1 MQAFGIVMAIFLV
14 LIFLGMPIAATIG
27 IATMAGF
34 MAADIGIIQLTQICF
49 TGLNNFTYIAIP
61 LFILAGLIMERG
73 GISRRLVDFCGAL
86 VGSHNGSLGVITI
99 LACTFFGAVCG
110 SAPATCAAIGSMMIP
125 SMVKKGYDINYAG
138 GLTSCAGSIGILIP
152 PSIPMIIYAVTAE
165 ISVSDI
171 FLAGFA
177 PGILVAIGLIIVNAV
192 HCRRHPPQ
200 DGNQK
205 FSLTVLAA
213 SFKEAFW
220 ALLSPVIILGG
231 IYAGIFAATEAAVV
245 AVIYSLVVGLFIYKE
260 TRFSEVYTIFAN
272 ATITTGSTLLL
283 LGFATAFARYLTMK
297 NIPAL
302 VGEAILAVTNNPTVI
317 LVLFVIMI
325 FFTGMFLET
334 ASQVLIYTPLFLPV
348 LRTLGVDPL
357 VFGLIL
363 VVGTAIG
370 QVTPPVGLNLFVI
383 KGITKTTLV
392 DLSKHIWWFLF
403 SMVIVDLILVFL
415 PDVVLFLPRL
425 TGYIG

>member
-1 MQAFGIVMAIFLV
+1 MQTFGLVMVLFLA

-27 IATMAGF
+27 ISTLVGF
-34 MAADIGIIQLTQICF
+34 MASNIGLIQLTQICF

-73 GISRRLVDFCGAL
+73 GISQRLVDFCSAL
-86 VGSHNGSLGVITI
+86 VGSHTGSLGVITV

-171 FLAGFA
+171 FMAGFL
-177 PGILVAIGLIIVNAV
+177 PGILVALGLIIVNTI
-192 HCRRHPPQ
+192 HCKRHPVQ

-205 FSLTVLAA
+205 FSWSHLWT
-213 SFKEAFW
+213 SFRSAFW

-231 IYAGIFAATEAAVV
+231 IYAGIFTATEAAVV
-245 AVIYSLVVGLFIYKE
+245 AVVYSLAVSVFIYKE
-260 TRFSEVYTIFAN
+260 IKPSEIGDIFAS
-272 ATITTGSTLLL
+272 ATLTTGSILLL
-283 LGFATAFARYLTMK
+283 LGFATAFARYLTLK
-297 NIPAL
+297 SIPTL
-302 VGEAILAVTNNPTVI
+302 VGEAILAVTNNATLI
-317 LVLFVIMI
+317 LCLFVVMI

-348 LRTLGVDPL
+348 LRELGVDPL

-370 QVTPPVGLNLFVI
+370 QVTPPDGLC
-383 KGITKTTLV
+383 G
-392 DLSKHIWWFLF
+392 
-403 SMVIVDLILVFL
+403 
-415 PDVVLFLPRL
+415 L
-425 TGYIG
+425 TA

>member
-1 MQAFGIVMAIFLV
+1 MVLFLA

-27 IATMAGF
+27 ISTLVGF
-34 MAADIGIIQLTQICF
+34 MASNIGLIQLTQICF

-73 GISRRLVDFCGAL
+73 GISQRLVDFCSAL
-86 VGSHNGSLGVITI
+86 VGSHTGSLGVITV

-171 FLAGFA
+171 FMAGFL
-177 PGILVAIGLIIVNAV
+177 PGILVALGLIIVNTI
-192 HCRRHPPQ
+192 HCKRHPVQ

-205 FSLTVLAA
+205 FSWSHLWT
-213 SFKEAFW
+213 SFRSAFW

-231 IYAGIFAATEAAVV
+231 IYAGIFTATEAAVV
-245 AVIYSLVVGLFIYKE
+245 AVVYSLAVSIFIYKE
-260 TRFSEVYTIFAN
+260 IKPSEVGDIFAS
-272 ATITTGSTLLL
+272 ATLTTGSILLL
-283 LGFATAFARYLTMK
+283 LGFATAFARYLTLK
-297 NIPAL
+297 SIPTL
-302 VGEAILAVTNNPTVI
+302 VGEAILAVTNNATLI
-317 LVLFVIMI
+317 LCLFVVMI

-348 LRTLGVDPL
+348 LRELGVDPL

-383 KGITKTTLV
+383 KGITKTTLL
-392 DLSKHIWWFLF
+392 DLSKHIWWFLL
-403 SMVIVDLILVFL
+403 SMVVVDFILVFL
-415 PDVVLFLPRL
+415 PDVILLLPRL
-425 TGYIG
+425 MGYAG

>member
-1 MQAFGIVMAIFLV
+1 MQTFGLVMVLFLA

-27 IATMAGF
+27 ISTLVGF
-34 MAADIGIIQLTQICF
+34 MASNIGLIQLTQICF

-73 GISRRLVDFCGAL
+73 GISQRLVDFCSAL
-86 VGSHNGSLGVITI
+86 VGNHTGSLGVITV

-171 FLAGFA
+171 FMAGFL
-177 PGILVAIGLIIVNAV
+177 PGILVALGLIIVNTI
-192 HCRRHPPQ
+192 HCKRHPVQ

-205 FSLTVLAA
+205 FSWSHLWT
-213 SFKEAFW
+213 SFRNAFW

-231 IYAGIFAATEAAVV
+231 IYAGIFTATEAAVV
-245 AVIYSLVVGLFIYKE
+245 AVVYSLAVSIFIYKE
-260 TRFSEVYTIFAN
+260 IKPSEVGDIFAS
-272 ATITTGSTLLL
+272 ATLTTGSILLL
-283 LGFATAFARYLTMK
+283 LGFATAFARYLTLK
-297 NIPAL
+297 SIPTL
-302 VGEAILAVTNNPTVI
+302 VGEAILAVTNNATLI
-317 LVLFVIMI
+317 LCLFVVMI

-348 LRTLGVDPL
+348 LRELGVAPL
-357 VFGLIL
+357 VSGQIL

-370 QVTPPVGLNLFVI
+370 QVTPPDGLC
-383 KGITKTTLV
+383 G
-392 DLSKHIWWFLF
+392 
-403 SMVIVDLILVFL
+403 
-415 PDVVLFLPRL
+415 L
-425 TGYIG
+425 TA

>member
-1 MQAFGIVMAIFLV
+1 MAAFGLVMVIFLV

-34 MAADIGIIQLTQICF
+34 LASGVGLIQLTQICF

-61 LFILAGLIMERG
+61 LFILSGLIMERG
-73 GISRRLVDFCGAL
+73 GISQRLVDFCSSL
-86 VGSHNGSLGVITI
+86 VGGHTGSLGMITI

-125 SMVKKGYDINYAG
+125 SMVKRGYDINYAG

-171 FLAGFA
+171 FMAGFM
-177 PGILVAIGLIIVNAV
+177 PGILVALGLCIVNIV
-192 HCRRHPPQ
+192 HCKRHPVG
-200 DGNQK
+200 DGDQP
-205 FSLTVLAA
+205 FSLSGLWI
-213 SFKEAFW
+213 SFRKAFW

-231 IYAGIFAATEAAVV
+231 IYAGVFTATEAAVV
-245 AVIYSLVVGLFIYKE
+245 AVVYSLVISLFVYKE
-260 TRFSEVYTIFAN
+260 IKLSEVYTLFAG
-272 ATITTGSTLLL
+272 ATITTGSILLL
-283 LGFATAFARYLTMK
+283 LGFATAFARYLTLK
-297 NIPAL
+297 SIPNL
-302 VGEAILAVTNNPTVI
+302 VGQAILSVTSNPTLI
-317 LVLFVIMI
+317 LCLFVVMI

-348 LRTLGVDPL
+348 LRQLGVDPL

-403 SMVIVDLILVFL
+403 SMVAVDFILVFF

>member
-1 MQAFGIVMAIFLV
+1 MQTFGLVMVLFLV

-27 IATMAGF
+27 ISTLVGF
-34 MAADIGIIQLTQICF
+34 MTSDIGLIQLTQICF

-73 GISRRLVDFCGAL
+73 GISQRLVDFCSAL
-86 VGSHNGSLGVITI
+86 VGSHTGSLGVITV

-138 GLTSCAGSIGILIP
+138 GLASCAGSIGILIP

-165 ISVSDI
+165 LSGSDI
-171 FLAGFA
+171 FMAGFL
-177 PGILVAIGLIIVNAV
+177 PGILVALGLIIVNTI
-192 HCRRHPPQ
+192 HCKRHPVQ

-205 FSLTVLAA
+205 FSWSHLWR
-213 SFKEAFW
+213 SFRSAFW

-231 IYAGIFAATEAAVV
+231 IYAGIFTATEAAVV
-245 AVIYSLVVGLFIYKE
+245 AVLYSLIVSIFVYKE
-260 TRFSEVYTIFAN
+260 IKPSEIGDIFAS
-272 ATITTGSTLLL
+272 ATLTTGSILLL
-283 LGFATAFARYLTMK
+283 LGFATAFARYLTLT
-297 NIPAL
+297 NIPTL
-302 VGEAILAVTNNPTVI
+302 VGEAILAVTNNATLI
-317 LVLFVIMI
+317 LCLFVVMI

-348 LRTLGVDPL
+348 LRELGVDPL

-383 KGITKTTLV
+383 KGITKTTLL
-392 DLSKHIWWFLF
+392 DLSKHIWWFLL
-403 SMVIVDLILVFL
+403 SMVVVDFILVFL
-415 PDVVLFLPRL
+415 PDAILLLPRL
-425 TGYIG
+425 MGYAG

>member
-1 MQAFGIVMAIFLV
+1 MQTFGLVMVLFLV

-27 IATMAGF
+27 ISTLVGF
-34 MAADIGIIQLTQICF
+34 MTSDIGLIQLTQICF

-73 GISRRLVDFCGAL
+73 GISQRLVDFCSAL
-86 VGSHNGSLGVITI
+86 VGSHTGSLGVITV

-138 GLTSCAGSIGILIP
+138 GLASCAGSIGILIP

-165 ISVSDI
+165 LSVSDI
-171 FLAGFA
+171 FMAGFL
-177 PGILVAIGLIIVNAV
+177 PGILVALGLIIVNTI
-192 HCRRHPPQ
+192 HCKRHPVQ

-205 FSLTVLAA
+205 FSWSHLWR
-213 SFKEAFW
+213 SFRSAFW

-231 IYAGIFAATEAAVV
+231 IYAGIFTATEAAVV
-245 AVIYSLVVGLFIYKE
+245 AVLYSLIVSIFVYKE
-260 TRFSEVYTIFAN
+260 IKPSEIGDIFAS
-272 ATITTGSTLLL
+272 ATLTTGSILLL
-283 LGFATAFARYLTMK
+283 LGFATAFARYLTLT
-297 NIPAL
+297 NIPTL
-302 VGEAILAVTNNPTVI
+302 VGEAILAVTNNATLI
-317 LVLFVIMI
+317 LCLFVVMI

-348 LRTLGVDPL
+348 LRELGVDPL

-383 KGITKTTLV
+383 KGITKTTLL
-392 DLSKHIWWFLF
+392 DLSKHIWWFLL
-403 SMVIVDLILVFL
+403 SMVVVDFILVFL
-415 PDVVLFLPRL
+415 PDAILLLPRL
-425 TGYIG
+425 MGYAG

>member
-1 MQAFGIVMAIFLV
+1 MQTFGLVMVLFLV

-27 IATMAGF
+27 ISTLVGF
-34 MAADIGIIQLTQICF
+34 MASNIGLIQLTQICF

-73 GISRRLVDFCGAL
+73 GISQRLVDFCSAL
-86 VGSHNGSLGVITI
+86 VGSHTGSLGVITV

-171 FLAGFA
+171 FMAGFL
-177 PGILVAIGLIIVNAV
+177 PGILVALGLIIVNTI
-192 HCRRHPPQ
+192 HCKRHPVQ

-205 FSLTVLAA
+205 FSWSHLWT
-213 SFKEAFW
+213 SFRSAFW

-231 IYAGIFAATEAAVV
+231 IYAGIFTATEAAVV
-245 AVIYSLVVGLFIYKE
+245 AVVYSLAVSVFIYKE
-260 TRFSEVYTIFAN
+260 IKPSEIGDIFAS
-272 ATITTGSTLLL
+272 ATLTTGSILLL
-283 LGFATAFARYLTMK
+283 LGFATAFARYLTLK
-297 NIPAL
+297 SIPTL
-302 VGEAILAVTNNPTVI
+302 VGEAILAVTNNATLI
-317 LVLFVIMI
+317 LCLFVVMI

-348 LRTLGVDPL
+348 LRELGVDPL

-383 KGITKTTLV
+383 KGITKTTLL
-392 DLSKHIWWFLF
+392 DLSKHIWWFLL
-403 SMVIVDLILVFL
+403 SMVVVDFILVFL
-415 PDVVLFLPRL
+415 PDVILLLPRL
-425 TGYIG
+425 MGYAG

>member
-1 MQAFGIVMAIFLV
+1 MGIFAFVMVVFLI
-14 LIFLGMPIAATIG
+14 LIFIGMPIAATIG
-27 IATMAGF
+27 ISTLIGF
-34 MAADIGIIQLTQICF
+34 IASDIGIIQLTQICF

-73 GISRRLVDFCGAL
+73 GISQRLVDFCSSL
-86 VGSHNGSLGVITI
+86 VGSYQGSLGIITV

-152 PSIPMIIYAVTAE
+152 PSIPMILYAVTAE
-165 ISVSDI
+165 ISVNDI
-171 FLAGFA
+171 FMAGFI
-177 PGILVAIGLIIVNAV
+177 PGIMIAAGLIVV
-192 HCRRHPPQ
+192 HVIHCKRHPVQ
-200 DGNQK
+200 DGGQK
-205 FSLTVLAA
+205 FELRKVWV
-213 SFKEAFW
+213 SFRHAFW

-231 IYAGIFAATEAAVV
+231 IYAGIFTATEAAVV
-245 AVIYSLVVGLFIYKE
+245 AVIYSLVVSLFVYREIK
-260 TRFSEVYTIFAN
+260 FSEVYDIFAS
-272 ATITTGSTLLL
+272 ATITTGSILLL
-283 LGFATAFARYLTMK
+283 LGFATGFARYLTLK
-297 NIPAL
+297 NIPNM

-317 LVLFVIMI
+317 LCLFVVMI

-348 LRTLGVDPL
+348 LRQLGVDPI

-383 KGITKTTLV
+383 KGITKTTLL
-392 DLSKHIWWFLF
+392 DLSKHIWWFLL
-403 SMVIVDLILVFL
+403 SMFVVDLLLVLL
-415 PDVVLFLPRL
+415 PDAVLLLPRL
-425 TGYIG
+425 IGYIG

>member
-1 MQAFGIVMAIFLV
+1 MVLFLA

-27 IATMAGF
+27 ISTLVGF
-34 MAADIGIIQLTQICF
+34 MASNIGLIQLTQICF

-73 GISRRLVDFCGAL
+73 GISQRLVDFCSAL
-86 VGSHNGSLGVITI
+86 VGNHTGSLGVITV

-171 FLAGFA
+171 FMAGFL
-177 PGILVAIGLIIVNAV
+177 PGILVALGLIIVNTI
-192 HCRRHPPQ
+192 HCKRHPVQ

-205 FSLTVLAA
+205 FSWSHLWT
-213 SFKEAFW
+213 SFRNAFW

-231 IYAGIFAATEAAVV
+231 IYAGIFTATEAAVV
-245 AVIYSLVVGLFIYKE
+245 AVVYSLAVSIFIYKE
-260 TRFSEVYTIFAN
+260 IKPSEVGDIFAS
-272 ATITTGSTLLL
+272 ATLTTGSILLL
-283 LGFATAFARYLTMK
+283 LGFATAFARYLTLK
-297 NIPAL
+297 SIPTL
-302 VGEAILAVTNNPTVI
+302 VGEAILAVTNNATLI
-317 LVLFVIMI
+317 LCLFVVMI

-348 LRTLGVDPL
+348 LRELGVDPL

-370 QVTPPVGLNLFVI
+370 QVTPPDGLC
-383 KGITKTTLV
+383 G
-392 DLSKHIWWFLF
+392 
-403 SMVIVDLILVFL
+403 
-415 PDVVLFLPRL
+415 L
-425 TGYIG
+425 TA

>member
-1 MQAFGIVMAIFLV
+1 MQTFGLVMVLFLV

-27 IATMAGF
+27 ISTLVGF
-34 MAADIGIIQLTQICF
+34 MASNIGLIQLTQICF

-73 GISRRLVDFCGAL
+73 GISQRLVDFCSAL
-86 VGSHNGSLGVITI
+86 VGNHTGSLGVITV

-171 FLAGFA
+171 FMAGFL
-177 PGILVAIGLIIVNAV
+177 PGILVALGLIIVNTI
-192 HCRRHPPQ
+192 HCKRHPVQ

-205 FSLTVLAA
+205 FSWSHLWT
-213 SFKEAFW
+213 SFRNAFW

-231 IYAGIFAATEAAVV
+231 IYAGIFTATEAAVV
-245 AVIYSLVVGLFIYKE
+245 AVVYSLAVSIFIYKE
-260 TRFSEVYTIFAN
+260 IKPSEIGDIFAS
-272 ATITTGSTLLL
+272 ATLTTGSILLL
-283 LGFATAFARYLTMK
+283 LGFATAFARYLTLK
-297 NIPAL
+297 SIPTL
-302 VGEAILAVTNNPTVI
+302 VGETILAVTNNATLI
-317 LVLFVIMI
+317 LCLFVVMI

-348 LRTLGVDPL
+348 LRELGVDPL

-370 QVTPPVGLNLFVI
+370 QVTPPDGLC
-383 KGITKTTLV
+383 G
-392 DLSKHIWWFLF
+392 
-403 SMVIVDLILVFL
+403 
-415 PDVVLFLPRL
+415 L
-425 TGYIG
+425 TA